1 MEKLGKLIL
10 HGAGYTVLYLTIYF
24 CLGGM
29 IGTSVGATDIKIGIG
44 KFFITLLFGY
54 VIALTNFLFKSIKMK
69 PWLSRLLAYAVS
81 LLAFFCIIILGYRLN
96 ETPARVF
103 VGLFLF
109 TAFYFAIV
117 GISALVRRTLLADSK
132 NAKDGAKPAK
142 NSKKE
147 DKKEAY
153 KPRYK

>member
-10 HGAGYTVLYLTIYF
+10 HGAGYTMLYLTIYF

-54 VIALTNFLFKSIKMK
+54 VIAITNFLFKSIKMK

-103 VGLFLF
+103 VGLIVF

-117 GISALVRRTLLADSK
+117 GITALVRRTLLADDKKAK
-132 NAKDGAKPAK
+132 NTEKPVK

-147 DKKEAY
+147 TY